1 MGNLFRLKKENEAI
15 KDRIIK
21 DIRDLY
27 EKEKESYYKSVR
39 IGNFWSKKYIKYEC
53 NGDRNKTLLLREYL
67 NKIRPY
73 LKDIITDLK
82 KSSII
87 FFKVI
92 YDIF

>member
-21 DIRDLY
+21 DIRDLF
-27 EKEKESYYKSVR
+27 EKENESYYKSVR

-67 NKIRPY
+67 DKIRPN
-73 LKDIITDLK
+73 DLK